1 MAKFLVQGCY
11 TTDGLHGLMKDKA
24 SGRKA
29 AVAAAV
35 KSQKGK
41 LEAMYFGV
49 NGADI
54 VMLIDAPDNVSAASL
69 SVIAMSSGGA
79 DISVTP
85 LLTVD
90 ELDTA
95 LAATV
100 KYRAPG
106 A

>member
-1 MAKFLVQGCY
+1 MAKYLVQGCY
-11 TTDGLHGLMKDKA
+11 TNEGLHGLMKDKA

-35 KSQKGK
+35 KSIKGK
-41 LEAMYFGV
+41 MDGLYFGV
-49 NGADI
+49 NGVDI
-54 VMLIDAPDNVSAASL
+54 VMLVDAPDNVSVAGLMAL
-69 SVIAMSSGGA
+69 VMSTGA
-79 DISVTP
+79 VDLSVTP

-90 ELDTA
+90 EMDSA
-95 LAATV
+95 LATAV